1 MPGLTYTLK
10 ADATGVEK
18 GIQTAEQ
25 AVKRFKKEAEKP
37 AGGMFGGKSG
47 AGVRGAG
54 GVSLQIQDVAVQ
66 IQQGTKASTI
76 LMQQGTQLL
85 SVFGPGGMIAGG
97 LLGIGVLAYNAFQ
110 QYGESVKG
118 AVIATNELGVS
129 LEKAIASGSQSS
141 LLSNIEAV
149 SKATTE
155 LNKAMKISG
164 EAGFIEKASGIL
176 GKVPVLGKIFEVID
190 ESFSVERQNA
200 LTKLGEQQAKNQAI
214 SREAAERIVS
224 LGVMEKQ
231 IADYL
236 AKGQEEKVD
245 LLKLE
250 LELKRKIFEIENSDF
265 GRLFPEESAKRV
277 KQLNELN
284 EIEKAAIKKSYADK
298 QEKED
303 DERRENSKRKD
314 LKAQKE
320 IEDEKQRLR
329 DKAKRDKEREEEN
342 NQDRIRRANERA
354 EEIKQSE
361 KPIGE
366 QIKDEVDSIEKLK
379 EEIAKAKF
387 LNIGASDKEAELAER
402 NLNLTELR
410 KRAEQEL
417 SATKREAANE
427 AANEDERH
435 LERLES
441 SKEKQLEY
449 IEKQMTL
456 EQRMAVAKERV
467 RNAQEKAQAFR
478 NVNVRNVKA
487 EANLAE
493 AQGGLMDVR
502 EEQIQRIMGGSTSAA
517 AAQRAERREQR
528 ARARAVR
535 ILNKRQDIRDM
546 DANARGEWAKPAEMN
561 LQGGPEKDPV
571 EAAVKEGNTMLGKV
585 EQQLKDLNQRL
596 TVA

>member
-1 MPGLTYTLK
+1 MPGLNYTLK

-37 AGGMFGGKSG
+37 IGGMSGGKSG

-76 LMQQGTQLL
+76 MMQQGTQLL
-85 SVFGPGGMIAGG
+85 SVFGPAGAIAGG
-97 LLGIGVLAYNAFQ
+97 LLGIGILAYNTFQ

-190 ESFSVERQNA
+190 ESFSIERQNA
-200 LTKLGEQQAKNQAI
+200 LTKLGEQQAKSQAI
-214 SREAAERIVS
+214 HREAAERIVS

-250 LELKRKIFEIENSDF
+250 LELKRKTFEIENSDF
-265 GRLFPEESAKRV
+265 GRLFPEQAAKRV

-284 EIEKAAIKKSYADK
+284 EIEKATIKKSYANK

-303 DERRENSKRKD
+303 DERREKSKRKD
-314 LKAQKE
+314 IKAQEE

-342 NQDRIRRANERA
+342 NQDRIRSANERA
-354 EEIKQSE
+354 EEIKQSQ

-427 AANEDERH
+427 DERH

-456 EQRMAVAKERV
+456 EQRIALSKERV
-467 RNAQEKAQAFR
+467 RNAQQRAQAFR
-478 NVNVRNVKA
+478 NVGVNDPKA
-487 EANLAE
+487 EADLAE
-493 AQGGLMDVR
+493 AQGGLMEAR

-528 ARARAVR
+528 ARARAER
-535 ILNKRQDIRDM
+535 ILDKRQKIRDA
-546 DANARGEWAKPAEMN
+546 DAAARGEKAKPAEMN
-561 LQGGPEKDPV
+561 LQGGPNKDPV

>member
-1 MPGLTYTLK
+1 MTGLTYTLK

-118 AVIATNELGVS
+118 AVNATNELGVS

-141 LLSNIEAV
+141 LLSNIESV

-164 EAGFIEKASGIL
+164 EAGFIEKASGII

-427 AANEDERH
+427 DERH

-456 EQRMAVAKERV
+456 EQRIALARERV
-467 RNAQEKAQAFR
+467 RKAQQR
-478 NVNVRNVKA
+478 VDPRGPNRP
-487 EANLAE
+487 EDLANLAE
-493 AQGGLMDVR
+493 AQGGLQDVR
-502 EEQIQRIMGGSTSAA
+502 EEQIQRIMGGST
-517 AAQRAERREQR
+517 AAQAAVVAERREKR
-528 ARARAVR
+528 ARARAGR
-535 ILNKRQDIRDM
+535 ILQKRQDIRDA
-546 DANARGEWAKPAEMN
+546 DAKARGEWAKPAEMN
-561 LQGGPEKDPV
+561 LQGGPNKDPV
-571 EAAVKEGNTMLGKV
+571 EAAVEEGNTMLGKV